1 MRSHSK
7 KCFQKITSS
16 WTRYERA
23 RERMGRNSLGI
34 IRCSTNLKSM
44 SIR

>member
-7 KCFQKITSS
+7 KWFQKITSI

-23 RERMGRNSLGI
+23 RERMGTKSLDI
-34 IRCSTNLKSM
+34 IRCSTNLK
-44 SIR
+44 